1 MGTSTGTNKERSTAA
16 GDRGHRPVNPSG
28 LPYPGPP
35 ARPREPRGM
44 VALVTQ
50 GVLLLLGALGAY
62 QIGRTINLGRHL
74 GDPWQYVAYVGVIA
88 LGAIIGWTVGGIVAR
103 WLPSRMRAIDR
114 AADKRSAGEL
124 MVGALGLVVGLV
136 AAALAGFAV
145 ARLPVVGPYL
155 LLPVVLLVAYVFA
168 RIAARK
174 HADILRLVGVRSR
187 SASSVAPR
195 LIDTSAIID
204 GRIIDVINARF
215 MPGQIVIPAFVIDE
229 LHRVADSA
237 DPEKRQRGRR
247 GLDLVEEI
255 KAAGEQRVQIRTG
268 DVAGEGVDA
277 KLVNLAR
284 DMHATIVT
292 TDYAL
297 NKVARIQGI
306 EVLNINELANALK
319 PAVLPGE
326 TLTVRIIREGR
337 EYDQGVAYLDD
348 GTMVVVEGGRRLVGR
363 DVTDVEVTSAIQNPS
378 GKMIFARLASTGR

>member
-1 MGTSTGTNKERSTAA
+1 MGTSTGTDNERSAA
-16 GDRGHRPVNPSG
+16 TGDRGHRPVNPSG

-62 QIGRTINLGRHL
+62 QIGRTVNLGRHL

-348 GTMVVVEGGRRLVGR
+348 GTMVVVEGGRRLVGS